1 MAGPV
6 PVKNLLRRARTG
18 QSDAPRLIA
27 DSDGTYGVGTDI
39 IGNDLGRFATPREAV
54 ALAFRH
60 LPSAA
65 VARTWRRCL

>member
-1 MAGPV
+1 M
-6 PVKNLLRRARTG
+6 
-18 QSDAPRLIA
+18 IA

-60 LPSAA
+60 PPSAGR
-65 VARTWRRCL
+65 RTNVWRRCL